1 MKQIVLQLNWLEIFF
16 IITTIV
22 SLFFNIMQWRD
33 RRNLKL
39 PISNSLLAM
48 FNDVKNKGNHVS
60 LVQQLLYSPAFPH
73 KDLQTLK
80 FEYAHFT
87 QTVMNYLWGFQ
98 EAIVGIL
105 VTLNPNDKEGHQAFR
120 ATDYGLTAD
129 EKQWRKEWIERLR
142 AQQTAQQVEP
152 AHDPEG
158 NADQCKQNRRP
169 IL

>member
-16 IITTIV
+16 IITTII
-22 SLFFNIMQWRD
+22 SLFFNIVQWRD
-33 RRNLKL
+33 RRNLQL
-39 PISNSLLAM
+39 PVSNSLLAM

-105 VTLNPNDKEGHQAFR
+105 VTLNPDDKEGHQAFR

-142 AQQTAQQVEP
+142 AQQTTQQAAP
-152 AHDPEG
+152 AHDPGG
-158 NADQCKQNRRP
+158 NAA
-169 IL
+169 